1 MIFCPFPE
9 YQPEH
14 ESNEDDI
21 PIVSVPIEIPEEI
34 NEELE
39 KDEPEEATETSEIQV
54 QGAEAAVPE
63 EEAPAYADVAPDEE
77 QHMIVETVAEV
88 EHTEKELV
96 IEEDHP
102 KSLSEQVESLATTYV
117 VHNEQA
123 LDANDVDNEPES
135 MIIDEGD
142 QTEMVEQSE
151 AIETLTEGNPA

>member
-1 MIFCPFPE
+1 M
-9 YQPEH
+9 
-14 ESNEDDI
+14 
-21 PIVSVPIEIPEEI
+21 SVPIEIPEEI

-63 EEAPAYADVAPDEE
+63 GEAPAYAEVAPDEE
-77 QHMIVETVAEV
+77 QHMIVESVAEV